1 LQHKSNVFF
10 LQSQIQIA
18 AWRLGVRVSRARAD
32 ETNETNNKNYGICA
46 HGVKDNS
53 NNFIILLSIVVLVV
67 FTSSAL
73 MNC

>member
-1 LQHKSNVFF
+1 M
-10 LQSQIQIA
+10 
-18 AWRLGVRVSRARAD
+18 RVSRARAD

-67 FTSSAL
+67 FKLSAL
-73 MNC
+73 MNCLSLLSFLSSTKQCIVLK